1 MTLRQNS
8 HSILLG
14 MPGAPASAPDADV
27 VKRSLLD
34 DSEDRRTLS
43 ELGMTPLDTEG
54 SQKSVPEWVR

>member
-14 MPGAPASAPDADV
+14 IPGALHQRRTADA

-34 DSEDRRTLS
+34 D
-43 ELGMTPLDTEG
+43 GEG
-54 SQKSVPEWVR
+54 VSYRLCK